1 MYANGWINETVND
14 QSRIKFITEFEKGLP
29 LRNIS
34 LTEYERRLKKLVT
47 PSMEDKASV
56 RMVIECF
63 KDHWAFLDIEEDQ
76 SLTRELM
83 FDKMF
88 LHFEEG
94 EDADEEIENL
104 EEKMVSIPILM
115 LLGVLYCRSNR
126 A

>member
-1 MYANGWINETVND
+1 
-14 QSRIKFITEFEKGLP
+14 
-29 LRNIS
+29 
-34 LTEYERRLKKLVT
+34 
-47 PSMEDKASV
+47 
-56 RMVIECF
+56 
-63 KDHWAFLDIEEDQ
+63 
-76 SLTRELM
+76 M

-126 A
+126 AQRAMKFYELVEIELTDTLPASDPEFRSYVPYLYEISYKLMFRLYDRHRD

>member
-1 MYANGWINETVND
+1 
-14 QSRIKFITEFEKGLP
+14 
-29 LRNIS
+29 
-34 LTEYERRLKKLVT
+34 
-47 PSMEDKASV
+47 
-56 RMVIECF
+56 
-63 KDHWAFLDIEEDQ
+63 
-76 SLTRELM
+76 M

>member
-1 MYANGWINETVND
+1 MLHPLWKLEI
-14 QSRIKFITEFEKGLP
+14 SRKMFVLLGSDRSEIPFP
-29 LRNIS
+29 N
-34 LTEYERRLKKLVT
+34 
-47 PSMEDKASV
+47 
-56 RMVIECF
+56 
-63 KDHWAFLDIEEDQ
+63 FLDQ
-76 SLTRELM
+76 LPHFAVSHRLAV
-83 FDKMF
+83 KMF